1 LFEAWK
7 EFGYP
12 RSVRRK
18 GDVSLFRFAL
28 SPFEAL
34 DKSFD
39 ELRETF
45 GNGNLLH
52 NIVQFPE
59 PLSEECSNLAVGG
72 SFF

>member
-1 LFEAWK
+1 MA
-7 EFGYP
+7 
-12 RSVRRK
+12 SVTQAR
-18 GDVSLFRFAL
+18 GVHVSLFRFTL
-28 SPFEAL
+28 SPFETL
-34 DKSFD
+34 YESLD

-52 NIVQFPE
+52 NIVLFPE